1 MEIKKPTRQLW
12 GSNPKGWDFVRVSPL
27 RRGSSEGLTAALTR
41 RFYFALIDHDSLF
54 TGWSMPCGAVHMVP
68 DPICNIGIASGTTAY
83 VWVMDL
89 GGTLPIK
96 PISECLPHCS
106 DERPVHGHLTKGK
119 PKVKQQVQDEYS
131 NGDEEE
137 EDVVEYRKKQ
147 KHRNKDSVLQKLI
160 FHLLIPAVNPEDPIE
175 WHSLDTQSS
184 FEQFKNLVYKKTL
197 SCEKVHIKP
206 SLSYK
211 MPGATVMPYPEF
223 SLTPSSPRA
232 PVTPPTTSSV
242 Y

>member
-1 MEIKKPTRQLW
+1 MMMRGICGQRQEISGSSLVGTKSIILAIFWCHGRNEGDRLNFYRDIMVKRRHDEASVTVTVATVHRGTVDWHGIHTTLDSNVILELQGLLYKLKKLLNQVPMEIKKPTRQLW

-96 PISECLPHCS
+96 PISECLLHCS
-106 DERPVHGHLTKGK
+106 DERPVHGHLT
-119 PKVKQQVQDEYS
+119 
-131 NGDEEE
+131 
-137 EDVVEYRKKQ
+137 
-147 KHRNKDSVLQKLI
+147 
-160 FHLLIPAVNPEDPIE
+160 
-175 WHSLDTQSS
+175 
-184 FEQFKNLVYKKTL
+184 
-197 SCEKVHIKP
+197 
-206 SLSYK
+206 
-211 MPGATVMPYPEF
+211 
-223 SLTPSSPRA
+223 
-232 PVTPPTTSSV
+232 
-242 Y
+242 